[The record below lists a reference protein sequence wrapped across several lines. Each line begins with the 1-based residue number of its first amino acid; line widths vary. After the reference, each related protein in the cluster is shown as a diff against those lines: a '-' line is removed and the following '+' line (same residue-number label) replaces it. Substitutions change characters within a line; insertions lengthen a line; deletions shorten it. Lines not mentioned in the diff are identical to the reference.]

1 MRRSTFLAG
10 GAALTAAAASQPAA
24 AQFNPN
30 QAFVQQLTIGVS
42 VPLSGD
48 LKAYGIQI
56 SNGARSAVDEHNR
69 YVAPLERVFAVRTFD
84 DQDALAIG
92 MTNVE
97 IAAADSTIVGM
108 IGNLTADVTVGSL
121 PQYAN
126 VSMPLVVPASTANAI
141 TAKDYRNVFRLPTK
155 DSTEGNLC
163 ANMLLPMLK
172 PTFALAVTQD
182 GDYGSDVA
190 QGFTA
195 AGKGTKTRT
204 DTFVFPV
211 DKPDYAATAKAI
223 MALHADLIFL
233 CGKTAAMGPLVAELH
248 AQGYA
253 GSWAGS
259 DGFFN
264 DATIKQY
271 GPILKG
277 AWVASSMPPL
287 QRAPLAFQA
296 LSDFQGQYGPITALA
311 AYGYAAAQ
319 IIMAAVKRSNAT
331 TRVALVE
338 AMQLGGTYDT
348 IIGQFSFTFIGDPV
362 DPNLYFYSIGDA
374 GFKYEKA
381 ARPTSFLL

>member
-10 GAALTAAAASQPAA
+10 SAALAAAAAAEPAG

-30 QAFVQQLTIGVS
+30 QPFLQQLTIGVS

-56 SNGARSAVDEHNR
+56 SNGARAAVDEHNR

-92 MTNVE
+92 MTNVQ
-97 IAAADSTIVGM
+97 IAAADSTIVAM

-126 VSMPLVVPASTANAI
+126 ASMPLVVPASTANAI
-141 TAKDYRNVFRLPTK
+141 TAKDFRNVYRLPTK
-155 DSTEGNLC
+155 DTTEGALC

-172 PTFALAVTQD
+172 PTFALAVAQD

-195 AGKGTKTRT
+195 AARAATRT

-211 DKPDYAATAKAI
+211 EKPDYAAAAKAI
-223 MALHADLIFL
+223 VAQHADLIFL
-233 CGKTAAMGPLVAELH
+233 CGKTAAMGPLIPELH
-248 AQGYA
+248 ALGYT

-287 QRAPLAFQA
+287 QRAPLVFQA
-296 LSDFQGQYGPITALA
+296 LSDFQGQYGTITALA

-331 TRVALVE
+331 TRVALLE

-362 DPNLYFYSIGDA
+362 DPNLYFYSVGDSS
-374 GFKYEKA
+374 FKYEKA
-381 ARPTSFLL
+381 ARPTTFLV